1 MKTTKNEALLI
12 LAQRIMDQ
20 RIKPMIDKAISMDH
34 DSKPIAYR
42 PELDNNDYAEYIA
55 SKDKTLV
62 HINKHTRKDDET
74 CITTNTTIQ
83 RTR

>member
-1 MKTTKNEALLI
+1 MNTTKNETLLI

-42 PELDNNDYAEYIA
+42 PELDDNDCAEYVA
-55 SKDKTLV
+55 SKEKTLI
-62 HINKHTRKDDET
+62 HIKLIGGR
-74 CITTNTTIQ
+74 
-83 RTR
+83 